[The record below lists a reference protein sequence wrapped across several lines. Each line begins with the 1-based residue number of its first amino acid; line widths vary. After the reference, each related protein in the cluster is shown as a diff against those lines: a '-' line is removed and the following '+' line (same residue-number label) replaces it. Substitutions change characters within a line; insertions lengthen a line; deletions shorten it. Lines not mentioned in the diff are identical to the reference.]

1 MALTTD
7 RLRSILGGAIG
18 GPETDVAGYIAAL
31 VKRRLLPADDTPL
44 NARSVAVALLA
55 VLCGK
60 QPTPWQALFTARRSR
75 RKRPISKTSLLTSAL
90 QTC

>member
-1 MALTTD
+1 MLTVD
-7 RLRSILGGAIG
+7 GLRTLVAAATGGR
-18 GPETDVAGYIAAL
+18 ETDVAGYIAAL

-44 NARSVAVALLA
+44 SAGSVAVALLA
-55 VLCGK
+55 VLRGE

>member
-1 MALTTD
+1 MLTVD
-7 RLRSILGGAIG
+7 GLRTLVTAATGGR
-18 GPETDVAGYIAAL
+18 ETDVAGYIAAL

-44 NARSVAVALLA
+44 SAGSVAVALLA
-55 VLCGK
+55 VLRGE
-60 QPTPWQALFTARRSR
+60 QPTPWQALSARRSR